1 MRDALP
7 ERRIKNDEIANLRE
21 KKRYSRCIR
30 ALEKGTKRDDVVSKA
45 RAFTLAS
52 RVFLFFVLFPK
63 QAKSKTSRFEQNTQ
77 NSAEQ
82 SFTFRATQINK

>member
-45 RAFTLAS
+45 REFTLAS
-52 RVFLFFVLFPK
+52 RLFIFCSFS